1 VALFV
6 GQVDGAVV
14 YVVSSQLF
22 SHPVIDRV
30 DAFRENEQLQG
41 RNDEAEAKAAAA
53 RQDAAAAEQRARLAA
68 EAEAAAAAAK
78 QAAEQAAE
86 ESAAASASAAVASG
100 AEYLLAI
107 ENVPAREWWS
117 SCECTSTLLRRL
129 RQTSASSSF
138 LKWGVRGGFGRA
150 SRYRRAVRHVRRG
163 GQGGG
168 EVDAGEGAV
177 DVGLGGVDH
186 RRVRMPWHRPRR

>member
-1 VALFV
+1 
-6 GQVDGAVV
+6 V

-117 SCECTSTLLRRL
+117 SCERTSTLLRRL

-138 LKWGVRGGFGRA
+138 FEVGCAWRVWPREQISESGSPRTTQWSRRWRSGCRRRSRRCRTRRRRSSPRA
-150 SRYRRAVRHVRRG
+150 YAMASTETVTAS
-163 GQGGG
+163 
-168 EVDAGEGAV
+168 
-177 DVGLGGVDH
+177 
-186 RRVRMPWHRPRR
+186 